1 MTMTNIEEDAV
12 RGPLSGIRVLDL
24 SAYIAGPYG
33 CTLLADMGAA
43 VVKIE
48 PPAGDNL
55 RKYPST
61 LEAESRAFIGV
72 NRNKRGLALDL
83 KKPEGLE
90 VLHRLL
96 GEADVLV
103 HNFRPAVPQRLGIAY
118 EQLRER
124 YPALVYCAVTGYG
137 EVGPLKDKAGYDQVL
152 QSMTGICAMQGK
164 AGGPPEIVYGSVV
177 DYYAASMLAMGVS
190 AALVERARSGLGQYV
205 GVSLLRSALAMQSA
219 RLVWADCEGR
229 EVGRDMR
236 SGGVTG
242 LHPTREGYLYLSAN
256 TPHFWSALCER
267 TGLQALAADPRYDT
281 VRKRAQHAAEIVPRL
296 RTALQQ
302 HSALEWEGIFGEAV
316 PCAAARAVEDMFVN
330 EQVLAEQMVAHYTH
344 PEVGGYRGF
353 DKPVKFGST
362 PGPAPFAS
370 PSFGQHAA
378 DILAAHGYSEEEIAR
393 LRSLD
398 VLPARMA

>member
-1 MTMTNIEEDAV
+1 MTTNTAEQAV

-83 KKPEGLE
+83 KKPEGME

-103 HNFRPAVPQRLGIAY
+103 HNFRPAVPPRLGIAY

-137 EVGPLKDKAGYDQVL
+137 EEGPLKDKAGYDQVL

-190 AALVERARSGLGQYV
+190 AALVERARSGRGQYV

-219 RLVWADCEGR
+219 RLVWADGEGR

-256 TPHFWSALCER
+256 TAHFWSALCER
-267 TGLQALAADPRYDT
+267 TGLQALAVDPRYDT

-296 RTALQQ
+296 RQALQQ
-302 HSALEWEGIFGEAV
+302 HSALEWEAIFGEAV

-370 PSFGQHAA
+370 PGFGQHAA
-378 DILAAHGYSEEEIAR
+378 DILAAHGYGEEEIAR
-393 LRSLD
+393 LRSLE